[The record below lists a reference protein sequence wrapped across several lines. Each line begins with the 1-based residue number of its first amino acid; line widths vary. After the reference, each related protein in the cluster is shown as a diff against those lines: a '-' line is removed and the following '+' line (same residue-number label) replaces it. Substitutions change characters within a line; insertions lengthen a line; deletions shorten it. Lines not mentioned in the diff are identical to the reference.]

1 MTEEQQQKKHRRYHT
16 KACGMA
22 TTKRCR
28 CVCGGARHGELL
40 KSDNDKEEKEEGAE
54 DVVEV

>member
-1 MTEEQQQKKHRRYHT
+1 MNEEQQPKKSRRYHT

-22 TTKRCR
+22 TTTRCR
-28 CVCGGARHGELL
+28 CVCGGSRHGELL
-40 KSDNDKEEKEEGAE
+40 QKSDNNEEKEEGAE

>member
-1 MTEEQQQKKHRRYHT
+1 MTEEQQQKKSRRYHT

-22 TTKRCR
+22 TTTRCR

-40 KSDNDKEEKEEGAE
+40 QKSDNNEEKE
-54 DVVEV
+54 DVNRDSMEV